1 MNYILFVCTGNYYR
15 SRFAEIIF
23 NHLAQINSIPA
34 SAFSRG
40 LRLNPSKNKGV
51 ISPHATSYLSLLKI
65 QVNDV
70 GSPAKLDAMDLQRAS
85 KIILLDEKEHRAM
98 FKNAFPD
105 WEDKVEYWQFEDDY
119 VVSPSLVLPSLKN
132 KVERLA
138 QTLKS
143 GQAG

>member
-1 MNYILFVCTGNYYR
+1 
-15 SRFAEIIF
+15 
-23 NHLAQINSIPA
+23 
-34 SAFSRG
+34 
-40 LRLNPSKNKGV
+40 
-51 ISPHATSYLSLLKI
+51 
-65 QVNDV
+65 
-70 GSPAKLDAMDLQRAS
+70 
-85 KIILLDEKEHRAM
+85 M